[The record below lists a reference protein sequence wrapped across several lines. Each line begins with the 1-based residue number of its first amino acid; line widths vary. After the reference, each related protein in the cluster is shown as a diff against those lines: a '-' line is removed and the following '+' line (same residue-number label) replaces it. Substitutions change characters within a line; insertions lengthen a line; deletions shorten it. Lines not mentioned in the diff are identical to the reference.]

1 MSSFEGFKIA
11 FAESKLPKFKEN
23 KQKGFIS
30 YGEKNDYPESLIELY
45 KRSPKHGSIVRQKSR
60 YITGSDVTIDGNAS
74 AVKLADYV
82 NPFEGLQDLKAKI
95 ALDYELFNGFA
106 LAIHYN
112 RLAQIGAVY
121 HIDFSKVRTLDHSGY
136 LYTEDWKRPKDEDI
150 IRYKKFNPAQS
161 EPMEVQ
167 LYYYRE
173 YDAGL
178 GVYPLPPYIHALQ
191 YIQIDVEIA
200 NFHNNNILNGFSNG
214 TLVQLFKG
222 EPTPEQARQF
232 KKMFKGETTGTDN
245 AGGVLIQFNEGN
257 ERAAEINHIQP
268 SDMDK
273 QFLTLNETVQS
284 EMFVAHAFP
293 KILLGVSVEGA
304 LGQRNELVEAYEV
317 FHKSYVTPRRQKID
331 RSLAYVFDAI
341 YPGVTLETQNAEFI
355 GLDYVALYSVG
366 LVDKNEAREALGMQ
380 PVQIEQQF
388 KTDNEFSRWNDNDIE
403 VFSKFGEDAANFELI
418 PMNFAELSAD
428 EKKVLAA
435 VKSNDKASV
444 KNISEATKI
453 AEPEVLEILK
463 KLEDSGKINWTNNA
477 VKITDIGNDAIKDS
491 GKLPALELRYSY
503 EVSPE
508 AKKLPLKGESRDFC
522 QRLTG
527 LNRLYT
533 REDIDRMTAILGYD
547 VWQRRGGWW
556 TIPDSD
562 PALRIPHC
570 RHEWRQKI
578 VRRKNNG

>member
-121 HIDFSKVRTLDHSGY
+121 HIDFSKVRTLDHNGY

-150 IRYKKFNPAQS
+150 IRYKKFNPAQA

-366 LVDKNEAREALGMQ
+366 LVDRSTAQRALGLEQ
-380 PVQIEQQF
+380 TPTEQQF
-388 KTDNEFSRWNDNDIE
+388 NTDHEYSRWNDNDID

-453 AEPEVLEILK
+453 AEPDVLEILK

-527 LNRLYT
+527 LSRLYT

>member
-1 MSSFEGFKIA
+1 MSFEALKIS

-23 KQKGFIS
+23 KQKGFIT
-30 YGEKNDYPESLIELY
+30 YGEKNDYPETLIDLY
-45 KRSPKHGSIVRQKSR
+45 KRSPKHGSIVRQKAR

-74 AVKLADYV
+74 AVRLQDYV

-106 LAIHYN
+106 LAVHYN
-112 RLAQIGAVY
+112 KLAKIGAVY
-121 HIDFSKVRTLDHSGY
+121 HVDFSKVRTLDHSVY
-136 LYTEDWKRPKDEDI
+136 QYTDDWKKAKDEDI
-150 IRYKKFNPAQS
+150 IRYNKFNPAQA

-232 KKMFKGETTGTDN
+232 KRMFKGETTGTDN

-257 ERAAEINHIQP
+257 ERPAEINHIQP
-268 SDMDK
+268 SDMDN
-273 QFLTLNETVQS
+273 QFLTLNETVQA

-293 KILLGVSVEGA
+293 KILLGVSTEGS

-317 FHKSYVTPRRQKID
+317 FHKAYVTPRRTKVD
-331 RSLAYVFDAI
+331 RCLAYIFDAI

-355 GLDYVALYSVG
+355 GLDYVALYQSG
-366 LVDKNEAREALGMQ
+366 IVDRNEAREALGMQ
-380 PVQIEQQF
+380 PTQTEQQF
-388 KTDNEFSRWNDNDIE
+388 NTDHEFTRWNDNDIE
-403 VFSKFGEDAANFELI
+403 VFQKFGEDAANFELI
-418 PMNFAELSAD
+418 PMNFAELTAD

-453 AEPEVLEILK
+453 GESEVLEILK
-463 KLEDSGKINWTNNA
+463 KLEAGGKINWTNNV
-477 VKITDIGNDAIKDS
+477 VKITDIGNDAIDNS
-491 GKLPALELRYSY
+491 GKMPAIELRYSY

-533 REDIDRMTAILGYD
+533 REDIDRMSTILGYD

-556 TIPDSD
+556 TIPDSE

>member
-1 MSSFEGFKIA
+1 
-11 FAESKLPKFKEN
+11 
-23 KQKGFIS
+23 
-30 YGEKNDYPESLIELY
+30 
-45 KRSPKHGSIVRQKSR
+45 
-60 YITGSDVTIDGNAS
+60 
-74 AVKLADYV
+74 
-82 NPFEGLQDLKAKI
+82 
-95 ALDYELFNGFA
+95 
-106 LAIHYN
+106 
-112 RLAQIGAVY
+112 
-121 HIDFSKVRTLDHSGY
+121 
-136 LYTEDWKRPKDEDI
+136 
-150 IRYKKFNPAQS
+150 
-161 EPMEVQ
+161 
-167 LYYYRE
+167 
-173 YDAGL
+173 
-178 GVYPLPPYIHALQ
+178 
-191 YIQIDVEIA
+191 
-200 NFHNNNILNGFSNG
+200 
-214 TLVQLFKG
+214 
-222 EPTPEQARQF
+222 
-232 KKMFKGETTGTDN
+232 
-245 AGGVLIQFNEGN
+245 
-257 ERAAEINHIQP
+257 
-268 SDMDK
+268 
-273 QFLTLNETVQS
+273 
-284 EMFVAHAFP
+284 MFVAHAFP

-355 GLDYVALYSVG
+355 GLDYVALYKEG

-380 PVQIEQQF
+380 PAQVEQQF
-388 KTDNEFSRWNDNDIE
+388 KTDNEFSRWNDNDID

-453 AEPEVLEILK
+453 AEPDVLEILK

-477 VKITDIGNDAIKDS
+477 VKITDIGNDAIKGS

>member
-1 MSSFEGFKIA
+1 MSFEGFKIA

-106 LAIHYN
+106 LAVHYN

-121 HIDFSKVRTLDHSGY
+121 HIDFSKVRTLDHSTY
-136 LYTEDWKRPKDEDI
+136 SYTEDWKRPKDEDI
-150 IRYKKFNPAQS
+150 IRYNKFNPAQA

-245 AGGVLIQFNEGN
+245 AGGVLIQFNEVN

-317 FHKSYVTPRRQKID
+317 FHKSYVIPRRQKID

-341 YPGVTLETQNAEFI
+341 YPGVTIETQNAEFI
-355 GLDYVALYSVG
+355 GLDYVALYQAG
-366 LVDKNEAREALGMQ
+366 IVDKNETREALGMQ
-380 PVQIEQQF
+380 PAQVEQQF
-388 KTDNEFSRWNDNDIE
+388 NTDHEYSRWNDNDIE

-453 AEPEVLEILK
+453 AEPDVLEILK

-522 QRLTG
+522 KRLTG
-527 LNRLYT
+527 LSRLYT